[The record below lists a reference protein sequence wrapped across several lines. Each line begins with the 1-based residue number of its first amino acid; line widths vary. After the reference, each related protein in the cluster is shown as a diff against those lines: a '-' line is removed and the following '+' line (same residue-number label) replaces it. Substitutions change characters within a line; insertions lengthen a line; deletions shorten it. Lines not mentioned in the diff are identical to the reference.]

1 MTSLSISS
9 KYLSILIKNISYGA
23 LIRIFAIAISFLN
36 IAICLRISD
45 NSEYG
50 LWITIYSVIL
60 WITYFDLGIGA
71 SLRNQFADS
80 KSINNY
86 SKLKKIVTNGML
98 FLLFMGFMVLLIS
111 IAAYFSISQIGFLS
125 KFMEYKWIF
134 ALPVPLFSVFI
145 MFSGIK
151 WILIGDEK
159 NYISEFI
166 QLVTNILI
174 TIILFVL
181 FVLEIKATAIN
192 FSQIY
197 LIPSLFI
204 IALFT
209 FYLFSTEYKDYK
221 PNLSSINFS
230 TLKSLSNLGFSF
242 FIIQMCSLVTL
253 QASNLIIFNL
263 YSAESVVQY
272 NLHYQI
278 FNSVIILA
286 GFLSN
291 PLYGS
296 FAKAYGRND
305 FIFIKATIK
314 QFFLVHMAIAIF
326 ILSLIYSVSGYLI
339 IILSGQQN
347 LFDNNLAIYFYFNF
361 FLVLFISV
369 FSIFLSAIGEL
380 KWILRIALFNTI
392 AYIPLVLFL
401 NNYFGIYSV
410 ILSNIILSTMGSIF
424 ILKQAHK
431 VIQDHAS

>member
-1 MTSLSISS
+1 MSNPTIALNH
-9 KYLSILIKNISYGA
+9 LAILLKNISYGA
-23 LIRIFAIAISFLN
+23 LIRITALAISFLN
-36 IAICLRISD
+36 IAICLRISE

-50 LWITIYSVIL
+50 LWITIYSVIM
-60 WITYFDLGIGA
+60 WITYFDLGLGA
-71 SLRNQFADS
+71 SLRNQFADLKS
-80 KSINNY
+80 KSDH
-86 SKLKKIVTNGML
+86 SKLKKIVSNGML
-98 FLLFMGFMVLLIS
+98 FLFSMGLIILFLS
-111 IAAYFSISQIGFLS
+111 ITTYFLISQIDFLI
-125 KFMEYKWIF
+125 KFIEYKWIF

-166 QLVTNILI
+166 QLTINILI
-174 TIILFVL
+174 TIILCIF
-181 FVLEIKATAIN
+181 FILEIKATAIN

-197 LIPSLFI
+197 LIPSLI
-204 IALFT
+204 IIVFFT
-209 FYLFSTEYKDYK
+209 LYLFSTEYKDYK
-221 PNLSSINFS
+221 PNWASINFS
-230 TLKSLSNLGFSF
+230 ILKGLSNLGFGF

-263 YSAESVVQY
+263 YSAETVVQY

-296 FAKAYGRND
+296 LAKAYGRND
-305 FIFIKATIK
+305 LIFIKTTIK
-314 QFFLVHMAIAIF
+314 QFFLVHIAIAIF
-326 ILSLIYSVSGYLI
+326 ILSLIYFASEYLI
-339 IILSGQQN
+339 VILSGQQN
-347 LFDNNLAIYFYFNF
+347 LFDNSLAIYFYFNF

-380 KWILRIALFNTI
+380 RWIIRIALFNTI

-424 ILKQAHK
+424 ILKQAHT
-431 VIQDHAS
+431 VIQDHA